1 MAGHTESEVNLTGDV
16 DGSNV
21 PMRKGLSRSSLL
33 PSNPPLP
40 HPSPSLARPPLS
52 YTLPP
57 TLHQPTALRILRLA
71 CDRARTSGSPST
83 GERAPAPPDTRLY
96 TPIAPAHPHSCYH
109 VHIAPGTILPS
120 LAHTCLRE
128 LQTPSLARKRPP
140 TDTLASTTESKDPP
154 KMQKRD
160 RGIVQA
166 LGLPLAK
173 RVKDSRVLVV
183 GAGGIGC
190 ELLKNLVCS
199 GFGTGYT
206 QSNDT
211 GEESLVPTLLAR
223 TPGIVLVDLDTID
236 LSNLNRQFL
245 FRKQHIKKPKAIV
258 AKETASQF
266 NPAANIEAHH
276 GNIFDAQY
284 DVDFFTGF
292 DIVFNALDNL
302 KARQHVNR
310 MCLAASVPL
319 IESGTTGFN
328 GQVQAIQKGITEC
341 YDCNPKPVQ
350 KSFPICTIRSTPSQP
365 IHCIV
370 WAKSYLFPEL
380 FGTSEE
386 DTSEVAVTDADNAE
400 EVIKLR
406 EEAQALKNIRS
417 RMGTGDFAQAV
428 FDKVFHD
435 DIERLKSMT
444 EMWQSRTPPEP
455 LKFDSLKAE
464 TDLVKLGQS
473 LSVQDQ
479 KVWSVEENLAVFCYS
494 LDILSSRVQ
503 AGEQTIDFDKDDK
516 DTLDFVSAAAN
527 LRSHVFGIAT
537 NSEWEI
543 KQMAGNIIPAI
554 ATSNALTASLSV
566 MQSYKVLKSQAGKS
580 DAMAKPTANNSLPT
594 VTLAGKNDP
603 PLGGSR
609 MVFLNSRST
618 ERVINSENLRPPNPR
633 CPVCSPVYARLR
645 IPKNSSSTVS
655 QLVAELETTLN
666 YNREEISIATSVG
679 VIFDPDLEENLDRPL
694 SELGVSVSGNNFIT
708 VTDDSDE
715 PRVDLVLSTT
725 QHIEDYGSP
734 QLEIADLQLPQKV
747 KPEVTA
753 DDIKDHAVADDIIP
767 LDDDPQEKQ
776 TETAPATNGHRKQ
789 HGDTP
794 GNDAL
799 GEKRKRDL
807 DDGMEIAQKRSKA
820 DAPDVEASVGQG
832 GGAIFVDDD

>member
-1 MAGHTESEVNLTGDV
+1 
-16 DGSNV
+16 
-21 PMRKGLSRSSLL
+21 
-33 PSNPPLP
+33 
-40 HPSPSLARPPLS
+40 
-52 YTLPP
+52 
-57 TLHQPTALRILRLA
+57 
-71 CDRARTSGSPST
+71 
-83 GERAPAPPDTRLY
+83 
-96 TPIAPAHPHSCYH
+96 
-109 VHIAPGTILPS
+109 
-120 LAHTCLRE
+120 
-128 LQTPSLARKRPP
+128 
-140 TDTLASTTESKDPP
+140 
-154 KMQKRD
+154 MQKRD
-160 RGIVQA
+160 RGIIQA

-199 GFGTGYT
+199 GFGSGYT
-206 QSNDT
+206 QSSDST
-211 GEESLVPTLLAR
+211 EEPLVPTLLSR
-223 TPGIVLVDLDTID
+223 TPGIVLIDLDTID

-284 DVDFFTGF
+284 NVDFFAGF
-292 DIVFNALDNL
+292 DLVFNALDNL

-310 MCLAASVPL
+310 MCLAANVPL

-386 DTSEVAVTDADNAE
+386 DSNDVAVTDADNAE
-400 EVIKLR
+400 EVVKLR
-406 EEAQALKNIRS
+406 EEAQALKKIRS
-417 RMGTGDFAQAV
+417 LMGTGGFAQAV
-428 FDKVFHD
+428 FDKVFYD
-435 DIERLKSMT
+435 DIERLRSMS
-444 EMWQSRTPPEP
+444 EMWQSRSPPEA
-455 LKFDSLKAE
+455 LKFDGLKPDA
-464 TDLVKLGQS
+464 DLVKLGQS

-479 KVWSVEENLAVFCYS
+479 RVWSVEENLAIFCYS
-494 LDILSSRVQ
+494 LDTLSNRAQ

-527 LRSHVFGIAT
+527 LRSHVFGIPM

-566 MQSYKVLKSQAGKS
+566 MQSYKVLKSQAAKS

-594 VTLAGKNDP
+594 VTLSSKDEP
-603 PLGGSR
+603 PLGGSK
-609 MVFLNSRST
+609 MVFLNSRNT
-618 ERVINSENLRPPNPR
+618 ERVIATQDLGKPNPR

-645 IPKNSSSTVS
+645 VPKDSPQTVS
-655 QLVAELETTLN
+655 QLVAELEKTAG
-666 YNREEISIATSVG
+666 YNREEISISTSVG
-679 VIFDPDLEENLDRPL
+679 VIYDPDLEENLARPL
-694 SELGVSVSGNNFIT
+694 SELGVTVSGNDFIT
-708 VTDDSDE
+708 VTDDRDE
-715 PRVDLVLSTT
+715 PKVDLVLNVSP
-725 QHIEDYGSP
+725 HIEQFGTL
-734 QLEIADLQLPQKV
+734 QIEAADLQLPSKP
-747 KPEVTA
+747 KPEATA
-753 DDIKDHAVADDIIP
+753 DDINDHADM
-767 LDDDPQEKQ
+767 DDDMVIEEVAPPTTSQSNGAGKAPPPMPSGRSQADETQ
-776 TETAPATNGHRKQ
+776 T
-789 HGDTP
+789 
-794 GNDAL
+794 NDAA

-807 DDGMEIAQKRSKA
+807 DDGMQVAQKRAKSE
-820 DAPDVEASVGQG
+820 APEVEAKIAEG
-832 GGAIFVDDD
+832 GGAIFVDDN